1 MTKQGPRLIF
11 RILAPTTAELLA
23 QRLRSYRRESG
34 WLVGDVWHELSPIRE
49 SEDTQGHT
57 RLLQTEHTDGAGTV
71 YPASIRYTLDDLQPW
86 GAARV
91 SLIIYAYLHS
101 HAVIAYVYQVISNL
115 LAEYP
120 DSGRLEYSVPFVL
133 RELPQD
139 LHGDYS
145 ELISWFERQG
155 GRRINPLR
163 HVWEYAGR
171 EPDMSKKDYP
181 AVTWILDT
189 PAGMFS
195 TWLLASWPDSEPIE
209 IELVTLH
216 LGQMRQDQPA
226 RADGS
231 INLVMGGSCGYGDFG
246 EHWTLEE
253 MPEPVIRL
261 VLLPLAADRVEVRL
275 TWRLDCDGLRAH
287 LVSVL
292 DAIAARWPELRRTI
306 QGPIAPS
313 PQPQTYRD
321 LLPDGLRITPAQDP
335 PAGALSGA
343 PTREE
348 FPNWEELQRERA
360 FWLVTQTTPAPI
372 EPARST
378 PQEGLPAIP
387 KPIELDARRLA
398 DIERRLLKGRIFKDW
413 HLHTRRGPEDVRV
426 IMRRAADTNTRPN
439 PSVQPAPAEVAP
451 ADDDIDRI
459 LAQAYKMRQEP
470 GMNGEDLAYARL
482 RFLWPYEAIPK
493 SQIARVIGC
502 ASKWVDR
509 KRKELGLP
517 QRKPGRK
524 RGQ

>member
-1 MTKQGPRLIF
+1 MTIQGPRLIF

-101 HAVIAYVYQVISNL
+101 YAVIAYVYQVISNL

-120 DSGRLEYSVPFVL
+120 DTGRLEYSVPFVL
-133 RELPQD
+133 AELPQD

-163 HVWEYAGR
+163 HVWKYAGR
-171 EPDMSKKDYP
+171 EPDMGKKDYP
-181 AVTWILDT
+181 AVTWIQDT
-189 PAGMFS
+189 SAGTFA
-195 TWLLASWPDSEPIE
+195 TWLLASWPEAEPIE

-216 LGQMRQDQPA
+216 LGRLWQDPPA

-306 QGPIAPS
+306 RGPLAPS
-313 PQPQTYRD
+313 PQPQTPAPWEVP
-321 LLPDGLRITPAQDP
+321 LENQRIEPTPHILA
-335 PAGALSGA
+335 
-343 PTREE
+343 
-348 FPNWEELQRERA
+348 NWERLQREGIN
-360 FWLVTQTTPAPI
+360 VVSQTTPPASRPPSI
-372 EPARST
+372 EKAKSAKYGTGRDLTYDDVKEIITQCNAWTARGGKVS
-378 PQEGLPAIP
+378 AFY
-387 KPIELDARRLA
+387 KF
-398 DIERRLLKGRIFKDW
+398 KGKETGDGSFA
-413 HLHTRRGPEDVRV
+413 LET
-426 IMRRAADTNTRPN
+426 
-439 PSVQPAPAEVAP
+439 
-451 ADDDIDRI
+451 
-459 LAQAYKMRQEP
+459 
-470 GMNGEDLAYARL
+470 L
-482 RFLWPYEAIPK
+482 R
-493 SQIARVIGC
+493 
-502 ASKWVDR
+502 KWLTDPR
-509 KRKELGLP
+509 FE
-517 QRKPGRK
+517 
-524 RGQ
+524 